1 MPPVDILSK
10 FDDSLAV
17 QSNELAQKWLASSEP
32 EASASDIEGWSTPQT
47 GTTPRTLHVWHTQ
60 TANAEWVR
68 ICVTTV
74 AFLEKLTVSEGL
86 NADKLAKMDKVYG
99 LTQSRNSEVR
109 FRWYTLAI
117 KHGYDT
123 VYPNVVSFLKEQ
135 GRMKFVRPLFR
146 DLFRAEGVAKQIALD
161 TFSQHREAYHPI
173 GTYLLLF
180 VFFFFF
186 FPHHHLTRCTPL
198 VPQRPR

>member
-1 MPPVDILSK
+1 
-10 FDDSLAV
+10 
-17 QSNELAQKWLASSEP
+17 
-32 EASASDIEGWSTPQT
+32 
-47 GTTPRTLHVWHTQ
+47 
-60 TANAEWVR
+60 
-68 ICVTTV
+68 
-74 AFLEKLTVSEGL
+74 
-86 NADKLAKMDKVYG
+86 MDKVYG

-173 GTYLLLF
+173 GTSLSLSLRLLLSSSSILR
-180 VFFFFF
+180 VVRLSSHSVQDDRQG
-186 FPHHHLTRCTPL
+186 PGTRRLNRREGPKTAFK
-198 VPQRPR
+198 

>member
-1 MPPVDILSK
+1 
-10 FDDSLAV
+10 
-17 QSNELAQKWLASSEP
+17 
-32 EASASDIEGWSTPQT
+32 
-47 GTTPRTLHVWHTQ
+47 
-60 TANAEWVR
+60 
-68 ICVTTV
+68 
-74 AFLEKLTVSEGL
+74 
-86 NADKLAKMDKVYG
+86 MDKVYG

-173 GTYLLLF
+173 GTLLF
-180 VFFFFF
+180 SSYPLRLLSQSSISRVALFRIHSVQDDRQGLG
-186 FPHHHLTRCTPL
+186 PRRLTSAQL
-198 VPQRPR
+198 KVLFEEA